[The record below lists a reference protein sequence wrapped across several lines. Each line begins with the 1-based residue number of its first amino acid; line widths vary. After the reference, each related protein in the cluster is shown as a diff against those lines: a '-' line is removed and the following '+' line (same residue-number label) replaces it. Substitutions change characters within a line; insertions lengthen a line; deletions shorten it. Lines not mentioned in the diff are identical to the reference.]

1 MPRLI
6 DRLDAAAGLS
16 AESGEAVDYL
26 TQRPPPPAI
35 IGPDGRYVP
44 GWFTEFRGEMNLDSS
59 NALSIALQR
68 WFHLSIDAGE
78 YFIVCNLANL
88 TRAGNVALLV
98 AHKESGVF
106 DHASR
111 TRLIPNVRVDVM
123 DDARH
128 FHDNETHSFIRVSPD
143 GQHFHISLHVDHL
156 HLQAVAHHAL
166 GPALVQSTRFQRGR
180 GSLQFYS
187 NLVLEHGTLTLKD
200 RVVILP
206 KGSLGTVDRTVGH
219 QRGLQHWNWIA
230 CAGQAWDRSRREH
243 VQFGLQV
250 ARDQVDARP
259 VVRSSKYAV
268 WLKEGLY
275 KLPSAAFE
283 YTITDPETRSTTPW
297 KIRSDEE
304 AEDWLDLRFDPRFQR
319 REQRDGVLAKG
330 DFNQYYGEVSGR
342 IRVAGRSLVL
352 DGVFA
357 VTEDSRLEI

>member
-1 MPRLI
+1 MPRLL
-6 DRLDAAAGLS
+6 DRLDAATGLNTS
-16 AESGEAVDYL
+16 SDDGVDYL
-26 TQRPPPPAI
+26 TQRAPPPAI

-44 GWFTEFRGEMNLDSS
+44 GWFTEFSGEMNLDRS
-59 NALSIALQR
+59 NALGLALQR

-98 AHKESGVF
+98 AHKRSGVF

-111 TRLIPNVRVDVM
+111 TRLIPNVKVEVT

-128 FHDNETHSFIRVSPD
+128 FTCTDTNSFIRVSPD
-143 GQHFHISLHVDHL
+143 GQHFHISLHVDQL
-156 HLQAVAHHAL
+156 HLQAIARHAL

-187 NLVLEHGTLTLKD
+187 NLELEHGLLTLRD
-200 RVVILP
+200 RVVVLP
-206 KGSLGTVDRTVGH
+206 PGSLGTVDRTVGH

-230 CAGQAWDRSRREH
+230 CAGVAWDRSRREQ

-250 ARDQVDARP
+250 AKDQEDARP
-259 VVRSSKYAV
+259 VVRSNKYVV

-275 KLPSAAFE
+275 KLPSASFE
-283 YTITDPETRSTTPW
+283 YEITDEQTRSTTPW
-297 KIRSDEE
+297 HIRSDE
-304 AEDWLDLRFDPRFQR
+304 AGDDWLDLRFDPRFQR

>member
-1 MPRLI
+1 MPRLL
-6 DRLDAAAGLS
+6 DRLDAATGINTS
-16 AESGEAVDYL
+16 SDDGVDYL
-26 TQRPPPPAI
+26 TQREAPPAI

-44 GWFTEFRGEMNLDSS
+44 GWFNGFDGEMNLDRS
-59 NALSIALQR
+59 NALSLALQR
-68 WFHLSIDAGE
+68 WFHLSIDAGD

-98 AHKESGVF
+98 AHKKSGVF

-111 TRLIPNVRVDVM
+111 TRLIPNVKVEVM

-128 FHDNETHSFIRVSPD
+128 FACTDTGSFIRVSAD
-143 GQHFHISLHVDHL
+143 GQRFHISLHVDHL
-156 HLQAVAHHAL
+156 HLQAIARHAL

-187 NLVLEHGTLTLKD
+187 NLELEHGLLTLKD
-200 RVVILP
+200 RVVVLP
-206 KGSLGTVDRTVGH
+206 PGSLGTVDRTVGH

-230 CAGQAWDRSRREH
+230 CAGVAWDRTRKEQ

-250 ARDQVDARP
+250 AKDQVDARP
-259 VVRSSKYAV
+259 IVRSQKYVV

-283 YTITDPETRSTTPW
+283 YEITDEKTRSTTPW
-297 KIRSDEE
+297 RIRSTE
-304 AEDWLDLRFDPRFQR
+304 AGDDWLDLRFDPRFQR

-342 IRVAGRSLVL
+342 IRVSGRSLVL